1 MATHRAQP
9 TSAEEI
15 EENRKAF
22 LKMDY
27 LSQVALQFFINE
39 MLDLTLEPVSPL
51 PATPKRKKKEKKQ
64 QQKTKATS
72 PAAGPSNNSAQP
84 SYTETCPGQ
93 SWTNTKEA

>member
-51 PATPKRKKKEKKQ
+51 PATPKRKKEKKQ